1 MLVNHL
7 ETTFPG
13 APLTNFNDGEVRQ
26 RFIFYTQKNHNF
38 RICLPQKITTS
49 FVLFSQP
56 KKSVCFFLATPKIP
70 LSFIDPKKSLWAKIS
85 DPKKSLGPP
94 VIKICEW
101 RPWDHIKRCFRVK
114 LSPVRIHM
122 SYCTRVHAF
131 FFYNNFIRTTK
142 LKFAQKLRTSKER
155 LRLGFRCKCN
165 YKFLLKSTL
174 RLFTAGLFAV
184 RNTVSEKSRRR
195 KLCRTRFMTV
205 QKCIYT
211 AVINLCCRNK
221 INFITMFS
229 NMFILVFSVI
239 DDMRGTRI
247 IY

>member
-1 MLVNHL
+1 M
-7 ETTFPG
+7 
-13 APLTNFNDGEVRQ
+13 
-26 RFIFYTQKNHNF
+26 
-38 RICLPQKITTS
+38 
-49 FVLFSQP
+49 
-56 KKSVCFFLATPKIP
+56 
-70 LSFIDPKKSLWAKIS
+70 
-85 DPKKSLGPP
+85 
-94 VIKICEW
+94 
-101 RPWDHIKRCFRVK
+101 FRVK

-122 SYCTRVHAF
+122 SYCTLVHAF
-131 FFYNNFIRTTK
+131 FNNNFIRTTK

-184 RNTVSEKSRRR
+184 RNTVSEKNRRR

-239 DDMRGTRI
+239 VDMMGTRI